1 MNKSEKMLYYFKV
14 LLLSKFYQDACVKSV
29 NFVGRR
35 AGH

>member
-1 MNKSEKMLYYFKV
+1 MNKSEKKCYTIKV

-35 AGH
+35 ARH